1 MSLQYIIDAYNLIN
15 HRQFKAKPSVNIQ
28 VSLINF
34 LKINRLAG
42 SKNNRI
48 ILVFDGFPPANS
60 HLPEEEGLFCIF
72 SRKLEADE
80 IIKRIIEKSSQPEN
94 IVVVS
99 DDKEV
104 QTASRM
110 LRARFCAV
118 EEFLLGKRKSIVVQ
132 DPADEKLTYSQI
144 QKINNELKKLWL
156 EG

>member
-1 MSLQYIIDAYNLIN
+1 
-15 HRQFKAKPSVNIQ
+15 
-28 VSLINF
+28 
-34 LKINRLAG
+34 LAG

-118 EEFLLGKRKSIVVQ
+118 GEFLLGKRKSVVVQ